1 MDFNNIKFILNNVR
15 GIKNSEKR
23 MKIFEFLKNKVDSN
37 GMLFLQETKS
47 CEKDKKKRGMVIFNE
62 YYSLR
67 MEQENLV
74 ELL

>member
-47 CEKDKKKRGMVIFNE
+47 CEKDKKN
-62 YYSLR
+62 
-67 MEQENLV
+67 V
-74 ELL
+74 EW